1 MAAVAAATRLQQVQD
16 WVNRNRVLTGIVVVV
31 AGTVVYKSVQRTR
44 SRRKTRRAKKA
55 RNGAREE
62 VIVIAG
68 SPALP
73 LTKSLALDM
82 ERKGFIVYIVCSAS
96 EDQNVVQS
104 LSRPDI
110 RPLSIDTTDVS
121 CAPPIRWLSD

>member
-1 MAAVAAATRLQQVQD
+1 
-16 WVNRNRVLTGIVVVV
+16 
-31 AGTVVYKSVQRTR
+31 
-44 SRRKTRRAKKA
+44 
-55 RNGAREE
+55 
-62 VIVIAG
+62 
-68 SPALP
+68 LP

-96 EDQNVVQS
+96 EDQNMVQS

-121 CAPPIRWLSD
+121 LP